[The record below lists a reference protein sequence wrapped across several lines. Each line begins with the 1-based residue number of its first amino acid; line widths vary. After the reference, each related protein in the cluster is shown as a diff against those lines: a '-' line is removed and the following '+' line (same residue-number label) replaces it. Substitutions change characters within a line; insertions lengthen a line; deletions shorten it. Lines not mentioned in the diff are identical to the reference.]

1 MRERLGLAL
10 ASLGLAFL
18 PGCIFA
24 HFETPLDTD
33 LDATKLGTKEGRA
46 SLHSIFWL
54 VAWGDAGT
62 RAAAENGG
70 ITTLRHADLEVL
82 NVLLGIYVRETTIV
96 YGD

>member
-1 MRERLGLAL
+1 MKDRIGRTLAGLAL
-10 ASLGLAFL
+10 ALL
-18 PGCIFA
+18 PSCLFA

-33 LDATKLGTKEGRA
+33 LNQTKLGSKEGRS

-54 VAWGDAGT
+54 IAWGNAGT

-70 ITTLRHADLEVL
+70 LQTVNHADLAIL
-82 NVLLGIYVRETTIV
+82 NVLFGIYVRETTIV